1 MGVSYAIFWIDVFH
15 PHGTQQRTAFRSRS
29 RGVVEDFHRV
39 AISSG
44 GQDNGGPRLRFG
56 DYPLG
61 YFAAFFWIQTAA
73 TSRPSSG
80 RANGGALN

>member
-1 MGVSYAIFWIDVFH
+1 VFH

-44 GQDNGGPRLRFG
+44 GQDNGGPRLRSG
-56 DYPLG
+56 DYPHG
-61 YFAAFFWIQTAA
+61 YFAAFVLDSDGSNIEAVFRE
-73 TSRPSSG
+73 S
-80 RANGGALN
+80 